1 MINLRKFFQ
10 GLLVG
15 VGLTASAAVFAS
27 NSIQA
32 TLFPTTLN
40 FHVNGK
46 LTPIDGAGD
55 NGVLNYNNKAYIPLR
70 LFSENIGSTVDF
82 KSISDTDPQKHQ
94 IDVYTEDDQNFTIKD
109 SKGFV
114 SIGSVQASI
123 SPASNTATG
132 IIKIN
137 KSFNP
142 SQKKFRINIKTKDN
156 SFNSEYVLISN
167 PENKPLKEGDIRP
180 FTTYLKPSSN
190 TVNPSTA
197 VTSVEIVTEDTDWT
211 EHQPDEQRMGMFV
224 RSPFDI
230 SFGSVISPWIEQTT
244 SGLRLKVG
252 QPMGFS
258 FSVQALSDQPIFL
271 RSPLILN
278 MEITNLDTKEIVWT
292 GNMPDLP
299 PSKYSSWKE
308 TKDLTFFWD
317 QTDKSGNPV
326 PAGRY
331 SARLKSPIFQYS
343 YTEQSEIKTE
353 VIDENTIHRNAEGKG
368 IEFTIEAN

>member
-1 MINLRKFFQ
+1 MRKFFQ
-10 GLLVG
+10 GLLIG
-15 VGLTASAAVFAS
+15 VGLTASTAVFAS
-27 NSIQA
+27 NTIQA
-32 TLFPTTLN
+32 TLFPTILN

-94 IDVYTEDDQNFTIKD
+94 IDVYKEDDQNFTIKD
-109 SKGFV
+109 PNGFV
-114 SIGSVQASI
+114 SIGTVQANI

-142 SQKKFRINIKTKDN
+142 SQKKIRITVKTKDN
-156 SFNSEYVLISN
+156 SYDSEYVLISN

-180 FTTYLKPSSN
+180 FTAYLRSSSDIA
-190 TVNPSTA
+190 NPSTT
-197 VTSVEIVTEDTDWT
+197 VTSVNIVIEDLGWM
-211 EHQPDEQRMGMFV
+211 ERQPDAQRMGMFV

-230 SFGSVISPWIEQTT
+230 SFGSVISPWVEQTT
-244 SGLRLKVG
+244 SGLSLKVG
-252 QPMGFS
+252 QPMGVTFS
-258 FSVQALSDQPIFL
+258 FQAISEKSIFL
-271 RSPLILN
+271 RSPLILS
-278 MEITNLDTKEIVWT
+278 MEITNLDTKAVIWT

-308 TKDLTFFWD
+308 TKDLTYFWD
-317 QTDKSGNPV
+317 QTDNTGTPI
-326 PAGRY
+326 PPGRY
-331 SARLKSPIFQYS
+331 SARLKSPIIQYS
-343 YTEQSEIKTE
+343 DTEQSELKTQ
-353 VIDENTIHRNAEGKG
+353 VIDENTIHRNVEGKG